1 MSEEKQEV
9 QLGLND
15 IAAVVQI
22 IDVVTKRGAF
32 EGPELEAVGVLRN
45 RFAAFVQSKQPVQE
59 EAAEPQIEK
68 VQAEA
73 VYKEWYE

>member
-1 MSEEKQEV
+1 MSEETKEV

-45 RFAAFVQSKQPVQE
+45 RFAAFVQSKQPPQE
-59 EAAEPQIEK
+59 GAPAEPQVEK
-68 VQAEA
+68 VEAEA
-73 VYKEWYE
+73 V

>member
-1 MSEEKQEV
+1 MSEETKEV

-45 RFAAFVQSKQPVQE
+45 RFAEFVKSKQPAQE
-59 EAAEPQIEK
+59 GGAPEVEK
-68 VQAEA
+68 VEAEA
-73 VYKEWYE
+73 V

>member
-1 MSEEKQEV
+1 MTEQVQEQEA
-9 QLGLND
+9 QLSLND

-45 RFAAFVQSKQPVQE
+45 RFAKFIEARAPKKE
-59 EAAEPQIEK
+59 EGETVEKAE
-68 VQAEA
+68 AEA
-73 VYKEWYE
+73 VEQ